1 MSNDEDDIEWPKE
14 VAERVELILRN
25 PEEPQ
30 PERECFFR
38 FIKNQRLLTVVSGSS
53 DTEENTIDIIDLNDI
68 VGVIVEIELSSSD
81 ISEPRSL
88 TSLNRNDGDSNPLPH
103 NKLLEGQTSPIT
115 NDEYNNEP
123 VSEIPVDTQANAILS
138 LFVYPKQNLST
149 KGYIQTFCG
158 TERNKTKSS
167 NKAISFLEDKDRR
180 QDSSD
185 TSKSSK
191 IIGQRYCH
199 HRRFTVAP
207 SEDLTDLSILVN
219 AIRKL
224 SQPKRLPLTSTTAS
238 LDEEERLLVI
248 VNPCSGRKMG
258 VSEYE
263 QTLLPMLEEAGVA
276 HDCLITTHT
285 KHAEE
290 RMRKQCTTSDFKDVS
305 EYTGIVVVGGD
316 GTIHEI
322 MQGIHQRDDRDKILK
337 NIKLGM
343 IGAGTSN
350 GFSTSLAYASKVRI
364 YRSIPHRKGPFFRIY
379 LLTPFIFRPHNIVVF
394 RRKICLPWTPPS

>member
-1 MSNDEDDIEWPKE
+1 MSNDEDDVEWPRE
-14 VAERVELILRN
+14 VAERVKLILRN

-38 FIKNQRLLTVVSGSS
+38 FIKNQRLLTVVSKSS
-53 DTEENTIDIIDLNDI
+53 DEEENTVDIIDPNDI
-68 VGVIVEIELSSSD
+68 VGVNVEIELASTG

-88 TSLNRNDGDSNPLPH
+88 TSSLNRNDDSN
-103 NKLLEGQTSPIT
+103 Q
-115 NDEYNNEP
+115 NNEP

-138 LFVYPKQNLST
+138 LFVYPKPNLST

-158 TERNKTKSS
+158 AERSKTKNS
-167 NKAISFLEDKDRR
+167 NKAITFLEDKDRR
-180 QDSSD
+180 QDCSD
-185 TSKSSK
+185 ASKSSK
-191 IIGQRYCH
+191 CIGQRYCH

-224 SQPKRLPLTSTTAS
+224 SQPNKLLATS

-248 VNPCSGRKMG
+248 VNPCSGQKMG

-263 QTLLPMLEEAGVA
+263 KMLLPMLEEAGVA

-290 RMRKQCTTSDFKDVS
+290 RMRKQCTPSDFKDVS
-305 EYTGIVVVGGD
+305 KYTGIVVVGGD

-322 MQGIHQRDDRDKILK
+322 MQGIHQRDDRDKILES
-337 NIKLGM
+337 IKLGM

-350 GFSTSLAYASKVRI
+350 GFSASLAHASKVGTV
-364 YRSIPHRKGPFFRIY
+364 Y
-379 LLTPFIFRPHNIVVF
+379 VEA
-394 RRKICLPWTPPS
+394 